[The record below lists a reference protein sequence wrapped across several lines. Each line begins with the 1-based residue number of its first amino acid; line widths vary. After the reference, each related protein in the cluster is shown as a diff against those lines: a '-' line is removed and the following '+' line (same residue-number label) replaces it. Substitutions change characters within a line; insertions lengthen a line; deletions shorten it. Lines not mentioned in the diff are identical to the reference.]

1 MQLSFQ
7 QRSVDLLQK
16 FSQLLTWEDKYKKI
30 IELGRALEPM
40 DATLKTEDNLV
51 KGCQSQVWLWATLTP
66 EGKVKMSG
74 DSDALIVKGLV
85 AILMQIYS
93 NSTPQE
99 ILQNPP
105 NFIGELGF
113 KENLSQS
120 RANGLYSMI
129 KQIRNYALAFD
140 YILKSKV

>member
-40 DATLKTEDNLV
+40 DATLKTEENLV

-105 NFIGELGF
+105 DFIGELGF